1 VTASKGLRRLLH
13 GTSTLLLLVVPLFG
27 VVAMRWVLVG
37 TAVLACALEV
47 VRLHSPTVRHAVERL
62 LPVFRPHEARG
73 PTGATWLAIGYA
85 LAGLLPWPGAQSGV
99 LVGGLADPAA
109 SLVGGRW
116 GKDAA
121 NTKTAVGSAA
131 FFAVATAV
139 LLASGVPAPVAL
151 AGGATTSV
159 AERFSGRI
167 DDNLIVPVVAA
178 VVVLILT

>member
-1 VTASKGLRRLLH
+1 LLH
-13 GTSTLLLLVVPLFG
+13 GASTLLLLLVPLFG

-37 TAVLACALEV
+37 VAVLACALEA
-47 VRLHSPTVRHAVERL
+47 VRFRSPTVRRAVERL

-116 GKDAA
+116 GKGAA
-121 NTKTAVGSAA
+121 NAKTAVGSAA
-131 FFAVATAV
+131 FFTVATVV
-139 LLASGVPAPVAL
+139 LVASGVPAPVAL
-151 AGGATTSV
+151 LAGATTSV
-159 AERFSGRI
+159 VERFAGRI
-167 DDNLIVPVVAA
+167 DDNLLVPVVAA
-178 VVVLILT
+178 VVVLLLT